1 MPQPLDLHRL
11 YEAGRQLTETS
22 RAQARELG
30 TDLVAQGRVASDY
43 VSAVV
48 DELVGRPSRER
59 TEELRQ
65 IVRAEVEQ
73 QLHALG
79 AAIRADVSTSAR
91 VAVEEIGAALDDL
104 REQVRTSTD
113 ALRDVVRDEVQH
125 RFQSL
130 DVATR
135 DDVARLQNTVH
146 EAVAALERA
155 VAASGGSDQ
164 TLGSGEPAG
173 G

>member
-30 TDLVAQGRVASDY
+30 TDLVAQGRIASDY

-48 DELVGRPSRER
+48 DELVGRPTRER

-73 QLHALG
+73 HLHTLG
-79 AAIRADVSTSAR
+79 AAIRADVSTTAH
-91 VAVEEIGAALDDL
+91 VAVDEIGTALDDL
-104 REQVRTSTD
+104 RDQVR
-113 ALRDVVRDEVQH
+113 AEAEVLREVVRDEVQ
-125 RFQSL
+125 RQLQSL
-130 DVATR
+130 GLATR
-135 DDVARLQNTVH
+135 EDLAGLRSTVQ
-146 EAVAALERA
+146 EVLAVLESPAKADRA
-155 VAASGGSDQ
+155 FPKPVVDS
-164 TLGSGEPAG
+164 
-173 G
+173 